1 MTAPD
6 LTQVAQP
13 SNDLQYVI
21 YAVAVA
27 VVLVILGLAFIR
39 AKFKSETYTGEE
51 RRISQVEGNVERFAT
66 VEKMIADLTTQVAVL
81 AVEVKTVNSNLEKM
95 ENRLEKME
103 GRFSELE
110 SRLVQHI
117 LDEERRK

>member
-39 AKFKSETYTGEE
+39 AKFKSEPYTGEE
-51 RRISQVEGNVERFAT
+51 RRVSQVEGNVERFAT